1 MQGPHADQKVRSARR
16 QTLLSP
22 SSFYNT
28 GLGLCR
34 LYNMQLINKEKI
46 LYVTRLCFRGIKL
59 SSLGAVERNG
69 MFNTIL

>member
-1 MQGPHADQKVRSARR
+1 
-16 QTLLSP
+16 
-22 SSFYNT
+22 
-28 GLGLCR
+28 
-34 LYNMQLINKEKI
+34 MQLINKEKI